1 MHSVRVIEAAI
12 STAKNLLW
20 QNARS
25 THGLPDAATV
35 GRVRELVRS
44 PSVRSGL
51 EKSSDMLPA
60 FALREA
66 EFLVTNQSL
75 TDHQIITRLWDV
87 LDDVHLNRALGI
99 GQNFRTMLG
108 PKKG

>member
-1 MHSVRVIEAAI
+1 MAGQAIVPRLVPLIGRQIAVI
-12 STAKNLLW
+12 
-20 QNARS
+20 
-25 THGLPDAATV
+25 ATDTR
-35 GRVRELVRS
+35 GALD
-44 PSVRSGL
+44 
-51 EKSSDMLPA
+51 SDMLPA

>member
-1 MHSVRVIEAAI
+1 MAGQAIVPRLVPLIGRQIAVI
-12 STAKNLLW
+12 
-20 QNARS
+20 
-25 THGLPDAATV
+25 ATDTR
-35 GRVRELVRS
+35 GALD
-44 PSVRSGL
+44 
-51 EKSSDMLPA
+51 SDMLPA

-99 GQNFRTMLG
+99 GQNFCTMLG